1 VITDIVTAEL
11 LECERVIERGLNTFV
26 EVGAALLKIRDNRL
40 YKDTEYDTFEKY
52 CAGRWG
58 MKQSRAYQYMDA
70 AQVVGNLE
78 SSTIVELLPANE
90 AQVRPLVGLPPE
102 QQFQVW
108 QQVVDTVPAGKIT
121 AAFVQETV
129 EKVTMPHVSHNSG
142 VNEWYTPPEYI
153 QAARRVMGRIDLDPA
168 SSEIANQIVE
178 ASKIYTAEDN
188 GLTKF
193 WAGKVWMNPPYA
205 SELISGFIDKYTGH
219 IRNGDITEGI
229 VLVNNA
235 TETNWFRELV
245 SVSNAVVFPKGR
257 VRFLDP
263 EGNPGAPLQGQAVVY
278 FGKQAKKFLVEF
290 IGFGWGA
297 EIC

>member
-1 VITDIVTAEL
+1 MITDIVTTEL

-26 EVGAALLKIRDNRL
+26 EVGAALLKIRDSRL
-40 YKDTEYDTFEKY
+40 YKNNYDTFEDY
-52 CAGRWG
+52 CRERWG
-58 MKQSRAYQYMDA
+58 MYRDKADRYIA
-70 AQVVGNLE
+70 AAKLVENL
-78 SSTIVELLPANE
+78 TPIGVTLPTNE
-90 AQVRPLVGLPPE
+90 AQARPLVGLPPE

-108 QQVVDTVPAGKIT
+108 QQVVDTAPAGKIT

-168 SSEIANQIVE
+168 SSEIANEIVE

-188 GLTKF
+188 GLTKY

-205 SELISGFIDKYTGH
+205 SDLIAGFIGKYAEH
-219 IRNGDITEGI
+219 VKNGDISEGI

-235 TETNWFRELV
+235 TETNWFKELV
-245 SVSNAVVFPKGR
+245 SVSNAIVFPKGR
-257 VRFLDP
+257 VKFLDP
-263 EGNPGAPLQGQAVVY
+263 DGNPGAPLQGQAVVY
-278 FGKQAKKFLVEF
+278 FGKQAKKFIAEF
-290 IGFGWGA
+290 IGFWWGA

>member
-1 VITDIVTAEL
+1 MIADIVTTEL
-11 LECERVIERGLNTFV
+11 LECERVIEHGLNTFV

-40 YKDTEYDTFEKY
+40 YKDNYPTFEDY
-52 CAGRWG
+52 CRERWG
-58 MKQSRAYQYMDA
+58 MDKRYANYQIAA
-70 AQVVGNLE
+70 AQVIGNLG
-78 SSTIVELLPANE
+78 TIVPTLPANE
-90 AQVRPLVGLPPE
+90 AQVRPLTNLPPE
-102 QQFQVW
+102 QQVQVW
-108 QQVVDTVPAGKIT
+108 QQVVDTAPAGKIT

-168 SSEIANQIVE
+168 SSDIANQIVE

-188 GLTKF
+188 GLTKY

-205 SELISGFIDKYTGH
+205 SDLIAGFISKYAEH
-219 IRNGDITEGI
+219 VRSGDISEGI

-235 TETNWFRELV
+235 TETNWFKELV
-245 SVSNAVVFPKGR
+245 SVSSAVVFPKGR

-263 EGNPGAPLQGQAVVY
+263 DGNPGAPLQGQAVVY
-278 FGKQAKKFLVEF
+278 FGKQAKKFLAEF